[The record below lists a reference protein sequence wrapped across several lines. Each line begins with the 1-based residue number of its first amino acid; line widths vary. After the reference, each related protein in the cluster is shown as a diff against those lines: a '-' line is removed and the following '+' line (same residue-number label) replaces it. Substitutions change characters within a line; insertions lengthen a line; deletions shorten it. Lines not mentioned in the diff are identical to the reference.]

1 MAQEQGHQAQDDGM
15 SELDKIREILLEPG
29 FSEMFERILEMEKT
43 LTKNDISALPKCK
56 TDIQK
61 LRQDVDQVQADIG
74 EIKIFMQQFSK
85 KITTAFKAFSG

>member
-1 MAQEQGHQAQDDGM
+1 MAQDQAQQAQDDAM
-15 SELDKIREILLEPG
+15 SDLDRIREIILEPG

-43 LTKNDISALPKCK
+43 LSKNDISAVPKCK

-61 LRQDVDQVQADIG
+61 LRQDVDQIQADIG

>member
-15 SELDKIREILLEPG
+15 SELDKIREIL
-29 FSEMFERILEMEKT
+29 